1 MSVSAGSAGDVRV
14 VRNTH
19 AAARGEAYGG
29 DRGKVLSP
37 QGFDAA
43 LAEIRQWPDYRP
55 TPLHR
60 LPGLARTLGLTDV
73 LYKDEAL
80 RFGLKSFKALGG
92 AYAVARAV
100 AAELGRQGR
109 PRPAAADVMAG
120 RCAEAARGLTITSAT
135 DGNHGRSVAWA
146 AQRIGCRAVIFI
158 HETVSEARAAAIA
171 AYGAEVVRLPGG
183 YDESVRHAFAEARA
197 RGWIVVQ
204 DTGGADYRD
213 IPADITYGYG
223 VLAREAIAQMEAPP
237 SHVLVQ
243 AGVGGL
249 ASAVCA
255 VFWMA
260 WGARRP
266 QLIVLEPTKAD
277 CVFQSLAAGRPTEV
291 TGDLETVMAGLS
303 CGVVSDLAWDV
314 LKHGADGAI
323 AIDDTHALAGMRRL
337 AQPET
342 GDPAIVAG
350 ECSGGAVGALLAIKD
365 RPDLR
370 GKLGIDARS
379 RVLLIGTEG
388 DTDPAIYRRTVGQ
401 SADEVRARGT
411 A

>member
-1 MSVSAGSAGDVRV
+1 MSVAAGSADDVRV
-14 VRNTH
+14 VRNAQ
-19 AAARGEAYGG
+19 AAARREAYGG
-29 DRGKVLSP
+29 DRARVLSP
-37 QGFDAA
+37 QGFEAA
-43 LAEIRQWPDYRP
+43 LAEIEQWPDYRP

-60 LPGLARTLGLTDV
+60 LPGLARTLGLGDV

-92 AYAVARAV
+92 AYAAARAV
-100 AAELGRQGR
+100 AGELHRRGH
-109 PRPAAADVMAG
+109 PRPAAPDVMAG

-146 AQRIGCRAVIFI
+146 ARRIGCRAVIFI
-158 HETVSEARAAAIA
+158 HETVSEARRAAIA
-171 AYGAEVVRLPGG
+171 AYGAEVVRVPGG
-183 YDESVRHAFAEARA
+183 YDDSVRHAFAEAR
-197 RGWIVVQ
+197 RQHWIVVQ
-204 DTGGADYRD
+204 DTGGSDYRD
-213 IPADITYGYG
+213 VPADITYGYG
-223 VLAREAIAQMEAPP
+223 VLAREAIAQVGEPP

-255 VFWMA
+255 AFWMA

-266 QLIVLEPTKAD
+266 QFIVLEPAKAD
-277 CVFQSLAAGRPTEV
+277 CVFQSLAAGRPTVV

-303 CGVVSDLAWDV
+303 CGVVSDLAWDI

-323 AIDDTHALAGMRRL
+323 AIDDAAALEGMRRL
-337 AQPET
+337 ARPEK
-342 GDPAIVAG
+342 GDPVIVAG
-350 ECSGGAVGALLAIKD
+350 ECSGGAVGALIALKD

-370 GKLGIDARS
+370 GQLGIDARS

-388 DTDPAIYRRTVGQ
+388 DTDPDIYRRTVGR
-401 SADEVRARGT
+401 SADDVRAGGSG
-411 A
+411 